1 MEAESEEERESDG
14 SGSDESLL
22 THSNVNLKSL
32 ND

>member
-1 MEAESEEERESDG
+1 MEAESEEESDG

-32 ND
+32 DD